1 MRNIASRRKQ
11 AGFSL
16 IELLVVLLIL
26 GVISSVTLPSYI
38 TSVYASREEAAN
50 ANARELE
57 LAVLSKAVNTGSFD
71 TSVSDYALELGGS
84 IPVNPCSGTTTTG
97 YVISASSNTATVSAA
112 EGTLCGDWTPQ
123 QSLLEL

>member
-1 MRNIASRRKQ
+1 V
-11 AGFSL
+11 
-16 IELLVVLLIL
+16 ELLVVLLIL

-71 TSVSDYALELGGS
+71 TSVADYALELGGS

-97 YVISASSNTATVSAA
+97 YVISADSSTATVSAA
-112 EGTLCGDWTPQ
+112 VGTLCGDWTPQ

>member
-1 MRNIASRRKQ
+1 MSNIAPRRNRS
-11 AGFSL
+11 GFSL

-71 TSVSDYALELGGS
+71 TSVADYALELGGS
-84 IPVNPCSGTTTTG
+84 IPVNPCTGTTTTG
-97 YVISASSNTATVSAA
+97 YVISADSNTATVSAA
-112 EGTLCGDWTPQ
+112 VGTLCCDWTPQ